1 MPKATTP
8 ISGSRQ
14 GRRHNPLETDLTATP
29 LKIKG
34 EKRKSRHQDE
44 GDQFVDS
51 KASRKILRMG
61 QELADD
67 DVEENSVQPANK
79 AFDFESRLD
88 DDEEEVPGQE
98 EYEEWGDEEAVRK
111 NAPYELFNLYV
122 KFNAELEKDP
132 SLNEQVRSWTRK
144 LEKGDPE
151 ARSLWSW
158 FREETIKDFNRMYER
173 MDISFTETIGESFF
187 HDRVHGVVDEL
198 ERKELAVESE
208 GALVVKFALF
218 TLNGRQRR
226 LAVKA
231 LA

>member
-8 ISGSRQ
+8 VSGSRQ

-79 AFDFESRLD
+79 AFDFESRFEDD
-88 DDEEEVPGQE
+88 DDEVPAQEE
-98 EYEEWGDEEAVRK
+98 EYEEWGDEEVEEIEL
-111 NAPYELFNLYV
+111 APGDLETFN
-122 KFNAELEKDP
+122 KFFPTQEDPLLKQGWPGMAEAEEEEGPSTNLADLILEKIAMH
-132 SLNEQVRSWTRK
+132 
-144 LEKGDPE
+144 E
-151 ARSLWSW
+151 ASQGANGSGNSGAPGPIDED
-158 FREETIKDFNRMYER
+158 FEIPPKVVEVYTKYAPPTI
-173 MDISFTETIGESFF
+173 IS
-187 HDRVHGVVDEL
+187 EL
-198 ERKELAVESE
+198 Y
-208 GALVVKFALF
+208 
-218 TLNGRQRR
+218 
-226 LAVKA
+226 
-231 LA
+231 

>member
-8 ISGSRQ
+8 VSGSRQ

-67 DVEENSVQPANK
+67 DAEENSVQPANK
-79 AFDFESRLD
+79 AFDFDSRLED

-98 EYEEWGDEEAVRK
+98 EYEEWGDEEVEEIEL
-111 NAPYELFNLYV
+111 APDDLETFNKFFPTQEDPLLKQGWPGMADDEEDEGPGTNLADLILEKIAMHEASQGANGGISAPGPIDEDFEIPPKVVEVYTKYAPWLFNRV
-122 KFNAELEKDP
+122 
-132 SLNEQVRSWTRK
+132 
-144 LEKGDPE
+144 
-151 ARSLWSW
+151 
-158 FREETIKDFNRMYER
+158 MY
-173 MDISFTETIGESFF
+173 
-187 HDRVHGVVDEL
+187 
-198 ERKELAVESE
+198 
-208 GALVVKFALF
+208 
-218 TLNGRQRR
+218 
-226 LAVKA
+226 
-231 LA
+231 

>member
-1 MPKATTP
+1 MGSNDLSPQPSSSKMPKATTP

-98 EYEEWGDEEAVRK
+98 EYEEWGDEEV
-111 NAPYELFNLYV
+111 
-122 KFNAELEKDP
+122 
-132 SLNEQVRSWTRK
+132 
-144 LEKGDPE
+144 
-151 ARSLWSW
+151 
-158 FREETIKDFNRMYER
+158 EEI
-173 MDISFTETIGESFF
+173 
-187 HDRVHGVVDEL
+187 
-198 ERKELAVESE
+198 ELAFPDSGYNERRRGYVRREWSR
-208 GALVVKFALF
+208 VKRYKTTCHLASMLAGICSAIQERYYRRSKRSFA
-218 TLNGRQRR
+218 GS
-226 LAVKA
+226 APH
-231 LA
+231 